1 MESIVSGLDLRLY
14 RLELKKELTNI
25 LNWWMNSAVDV
36 NGGFVGKIDHGQK
49 VYPEAPKGAVLNA
62 RILWS
67 FSAGYN
73 SCKQEE
79 YLAHAH
85 RAFNYICNHFLDK
98 EYGGVYWTVN
108 AAGQALNTKKQ
119 VYAISFMI
127 YALAE
132 YSRAAESIEAQALA
146 IQLYQDLVKHSF
158 DSKRTGYFEAFDRDW
173 SEIEDFRLSEKDGN
187 ERKTMNTHLHV
198 LEGYTSLYRSWKDE
212 GLKRQILSLISN
224 FKEHIIRQD
233 NYHLN
238 LFMDDDWTVKSST
251 ISFGHDIE
259 ASWLLLEAAEAI
271 EDQQAIQSIK
281 NIAVL
286 MARAS
291 LEGIDRDGG
300 MFYEL
305 DSNSGHMLREKH
317 WWVQSE
323 AIIGF
328 FNAWQISNE
337 ELFLHQSYRVW
348 DYVKAHL
355 LDLHHGEWVW
365 GRDKNGRVMIEE
377 DKAGMWKCPY
387 HNSRAC
393 LELIKRLDAFASSND
408 S

>member
-1 MESIVSGLDLRLY
+1 MESRVLGVDLRLY

-25 LNWWMNSAVDV
+25 FNWWMHSAVDP
-36 NGGFVGKIDHGQK
+36 NGGFVGKIDHDRK

-73 SCKQEE
+73 SCRKEE
-79 YLAHAH
+79 YLTHAH
-85 RAFNYICNHFLDK
+85 RAFKYIRNHFVDK

-108 AAGQALNTKKQ
+108 AAGEPLNTRKQ
-119 VYAISFMI
+119 VYAISFTI

-132 YSRAAESIEAQALA
+132 YSRAAESIEAEALA
-146 IQLYQDLVKHSF
+146 IQLYHDLEKHSF
-158 DSKRTGYFEAFDRDW
+158 DCQRTGYFEAFDRDW
-173 SEIEDFRLSEKDGN
+173 SEIGDLRLSEKDAN
-187 ERKTMNTHLHV
+187 EKKTMNTHLHV
-198 LEGYTSLYRSWKDE
+198 LEAYTSLYRSWKDE
-212 GLKRQILSLISN
+212 GLKKQILSLINN

-233 NYHLN
+233 NYHLH

-259 ASWLLLEAAEAI
+259 ASWLLLEAAEVI
-271 EDQQAIQSIK
+271 EDQQVIQSVK
-281 NIAVL
+281 EVAVL

-291 LEGIDRDGG
+291 LKGIDRDGG
-300 MFYEL
+300 LFHEF
-305 DSNSGHMLREKH
+305 DPDSGHMLREKH

-323 AIIGF
+323 AMIGF
-328 FNAWQISNE
+328 FNAWQISKE
-337 ELFLHQSYRVW
+337 ERFLQQSYRVW
-348 DYVKAHL
+348 DYVKAYL
-355 LDLHHGEWVW
+355 LDLQHGEWIW
-365 GRDKNGRVMIEE
+365 GRDENGCVMIGE

-387 HNSRAC
+387 HNSRAL
-393 LELIKRLDAFASSND
+393 LELIKRLGAFTDLND